1 MKFFLETEERRQEMS
16 VNDLS
21 SLQLRQA
28 TVVADTV
35 ARLIPHEGVDYEVDI
50 PGSDAPFG
58 IRPVTDKGEAWGEY
72 VSTMMRSDPPR
83 LGRDPHM
90 DATVYIGRLIPV
102 EGVDYDPCLT
112 FRSGSA
118 KTLSYTVVP
127 RTAKGRFWMRYV
139 TSMLKKAKKGQEN
152 EKVMS

>member
-1 MKFFLETEERRQEMS
+1 MKFFLETAGHRQEMS

-28 TVVADTV
+28 AVVADTV

-58 IRPVTDKGEAWGEY
+58 IRPFTDKGEAWGEY
-72 VSTMMRSDPPR
+72 VLSMTRSDPPR

-112 FRSGSA
+112 FRSRSA

-139 TSMLKKAKKGQEN
+139 TAMLKKAKKGQED
-152 EKVMS
+152 EKIVS

>member
-50 PGSDAPFG
+50 PGSDTSFG
-58 IRPVTDKGEAWGEY
+58 IRPVTDKGEAWSEY
-72 VSTMMRSDPPR
+72 VLSMMRSYPPR

-102 EGVDYDPCLT
+102 EGVDYDSCLT
-112 FRSGSA
+112 FRNRSA
-118 KTLSYTVVP
+118 KTLSYAVVP
-127 RTAKGRFWMRYV
+127 KTAKGRFWMRYV
-139 TSMLKKAKKGQEN
+139 TAMLRKAKKGQKD
-152 EKVMS
+152 EKVVS

>member
-50 PGSDAPFG
+50 PGSDTPFG
-58 IRPVTDKGEAWGEY
+58 IRPVTDKGEAWSEY
-72 VSTMMRSDPPR
+72 VLAMMRSDPPR
-83 LGRDPHM
+83 LGEDPHM
-90 DATVYIGRLIPV
+90 SATVYIGRLIPV

-112 FRSGSA
+112 FRSRSA

-139 TSMLKKAKKGQEN
+139 TAMLKKAKKGQEN
-152 EKVMS
+152 EKVVS

>member
-1 MKFFLETEERRQEMS
+1 MKFFLETAGHRQEMS

-50 PGSDAPFG
+50 PGSDVPFG

-118 KTLSYTVVP
+118 KTLSYAVVP

-139 TSMLKKAKKGQEN
+139 TSMLKKAKEGQEN
-152 EKVMS
+152 EKIVS